1 MPPVREH
8 GTQVAVG
15 STKQESQPGL
25 NVAELISSEAKALPN
40 LLPLV
45 QMRLYILGDLG
56 EVTSR

>member
-15 STKQESQPGL
+15 SSCEESWPSL
-25 NVAELISSEAKALPN
+25 NVAELISSEAKALSN

-45 QMRLYILGDLG
+45 RMRLYILGDLG
-56 EVTSR
+56 EVTSG